1 MDKVYQ
7 AMYAGHPVRFAFLDP
22 RTRQLFKF
30 WLKPVDGASYDVM
43 ATPELLERVRP
54 YMPENSQEYY
64 IEYKALIGPTS
75 EFLLQYRC
83 CIFHAVAFLWNGRAW
98 LLTAPS
104 GTGKST
110 QFLNW
115 RRLYPGEITMICGDM
130 PLLEQKEDGSIWVHA
145 TNWNG
150 KESVGSFCSAPL
162 GGIILLEQ
170 GKENRMEALSVRE
183 AIAPL
188 LRQFAAFFDTEEKI
202 HTICELLDRMLS
214 CYPVWKMVNL
224 GNDASTE
231 LLRRTLVERTGGAN
245 ETI

>member
-64 IEYKALIGPTS
+64 VEYKALIGPTS

-115 RRLYPGEITMICGDM
+115 RRLHPGEITMISGDM
-130 PLLEQKEDGSIWVHA
+130 PLLEQRDDGNFWVYA

-150 KESVGSFCSAPL
+150 KEGIGSFFSAPL

-170 GKENRMEALSVRE
+170 GKENQVESLPARE
-183 AIAPL
+183 AIPAL
-188 LRQFAAFFDTEEKI
+188 LQQFGVFFETEKEI
-202 HTICELLDRMLS
+202 LTVCEMLDGIMSR
-214 CYPVWKMVNL
+214 YPAWKLVNR
-224 GNDASTE
+224 GDDASTE
-231 LLRRTLVERTGGAN
+231 LLRRTLAERTGGAN